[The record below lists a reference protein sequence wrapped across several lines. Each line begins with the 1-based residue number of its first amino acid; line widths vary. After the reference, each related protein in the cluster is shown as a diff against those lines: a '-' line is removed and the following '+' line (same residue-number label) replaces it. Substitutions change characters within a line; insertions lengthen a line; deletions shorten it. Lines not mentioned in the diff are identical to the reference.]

1 MNATQKPARGLMGAL
16 LALAAVSCGVVLA
29 APAFG
34 DPADGFDDV
43 GFLATVRSAGVTY
56 SNSGQAI
63 TFGKAVCGW
72 MRGGKPGPEM
82 VQELQKNNPG
92 LTTDH
97 ATLFIA
103 ISAKYYCPQQLADN
117 PSPPA
122 R

>member
-1 MNATQKPARGLMGAL
+1 MNATRHPTRGYLGM
-16 LALAAVSCGVVLA
+16 LALVGVSGAMIFA

-34 DPADGFDDV
+34 DPGDPDDV
-43 GFLATVRSAGVTY
+43 GFLATVRSAGITY
-56 SNSGQAI
+56 TNSGQAI

-72 MRGGKPGPEM
+72 MRGGKPGPDM

-103 ISAKYYCPQQLADN
+103 IAAKYYCPQQLVGN
-117 PSPPA
+117 QPPPA